1 MKYFNNDYETC
12 GTAALKPQ
20 AGRELVLVQGGFR
33 NGGSAT
39 GASDVSGRCT
49 APYGF
54 SSVATGVIGFVC
66 DAVDRIEPL
75 PEPIAKPCEPT
86 RAQELVGVVACLGCV
101 LAVLLLSAFVQTLI

>member
-1 MKYFNNDYETC
+1 MKYFSNDFKTC

-33 NGGSAT
+33 NGGLAT
-39 GASDVSGRCT
+39 GVSDASGRCA

-54 SSVATGVIGFVC
+54 GSMATEVIEFVC
-66 DAVDRIEPL
+66 DAVDHIEPL

-101 LAVLLLSAFVQTLI
+101 LAVLLLSTFVQALI